1 MNHRDRPRNKRHVKR
16 SSQKVG
22 GRWYL
27 SGKVSLC
34 QFHPDSGFVQRF
46 PRETQAVCRVNPM
59 NPSQA
64 VLLHDFALKL
74 LTLPALF
81 VLLFLVILSAILWPE
96 PEEGS
101 AISRWE

>member
-1 MNHRDRPRNKRHVKR
+1 
-16 SSQKVG
+16 
-22 GRWYL
+22 
-27 SGKVSLC
+27 
-34 QFHPDSGFVQRF
+34 VQRF
-46 PRETQAVCRVNPM
+46 PRDARVVCRVNPK

-64 VLLHDFALKL
+64 VLLHDFDLKL

-81 VLLFLVILSAILWPE
+81 VLLFLLILSAILWPE